1 MGETPIRETGATG
14 SAVFSIR
21 WALAAA
27 FGVIAL
33 AGAAALVLALQSGRQ
48 NTIELVRDR
57 TERIMSRIVE
67 RTRLHLDPVRE
78 QSEFLARL
86 IAKGDLNPAEKA
98 EFGAR
103 LTTALAATPQV
114 EALAF
119 IDTDLRQFR
128 IERQD
133 GGSRIRTFD
142 MFDTPGV
149 REALDEARNVGHST
163 WGELVWSHRFRQPL
177 VNLRTPLWHGDK
189 FIGVLFATVTVAE
202 LSNFLAKSRAGHDTN
217 AFILYGREYVVAHRA
232 LAQNPPQLGFDRP
245 LPAVGDLGDPVL
257 AAFWNPDREP
267 GAASVLTG
275 GSRGHV
281 VAVGEVPYVFVYRE
295 LAGYSDRPWLIGR
308 YFQLDELEIEVRRL
322 ARAAWIGLGIFLA
335 AVAGAWLA
343 GRAIGRPIQ
352 RLARATAAI
361 RSLDLAEARPLDSS
375 RFREIDQATAAYN
388 SLLSAMRWFETY
400 VPRSLV
406 LRLMARGDEAPA
418 LEERVVTVLF
428 TDIVGFTPLAENLSA
443 QAIAEF
449 LNHHFEL
456 IAECVEAEGG
466 TIDKF
471 IGDAV
476 MAFWGAP
483 EPQADHAIRACR
495 SARAIAA
502 CIATENRERQNRG
515 AAPVKVRIGVHTG
528 PVIVGNIG
536 APGRIN
542 YTVIGDTVN
551 IAERLE
557 ELAREYMTSDD
568 EVVAL
573 ASEATLVGLDTVAS
587 AESVGR
593 HTLRGRREAIEVY
606 RVA

>member
-1 MGETPIRETGATG
+1 MNETPGQKTGATR
-14 SAVFSIR
+14 SAAISIR
-21 WALAAA
+21 WALAVA
-27 FGVIAL
+27 FGAIAL
-33 AGAAALVLALQSGRQ
+33 AGAVALVLALQIGRQ

-57 TERIMSRIVE
+57 TERIMSRVVE
-67 RTRLHLDPVRE
+67 RTRLHLDPVKE
-78 QSEFLARL
+78 QSEFLAQL

-119 IDTDLRQFR
+119 IDTDLQQFR

-133 GGSRIRTFD
+133 DGSRIRTFD

-149 REALDEARNVGHST
+149 REALDEARNAGHST

-202 LSNFLAKSRAGHDTN
+202 LSNFLAKSQAGRDTN

-232 LAQNPPQLGFDRP
+232 LVQNPPKLGFDRP
-245 LPAVGDLGDPVL
+245 LPTVGELGDPVL
-257 AAFWNPDREP
+257 AAFWNPAREP
-267 GAASVLTG
+267 GAASLLTG
-275 GSRGHV
+275 RTRGHV
-281 VAVGEVPYVFVYRE
+281 VAVGDVPYVFLYRE

-308 YFQLDELEIEVRRL
+308 YFQLEELEIEVRRL

-352 RLARATAAI
+352 HLARATAAI
-361 RSLDLAEARPLDSS
+361 RSLDLAKAHPLGSS

-428 TDIVGFTPLAENLSA
+428 TDIAGFTPLAENLSA

-456 IAECVEAEGG
+456 IADCVEAEGG

-483 EPQADHAIRACR
+483 EPQADHALRACR

-551 IAERLE
+551 IAQRLE
-557 ELAREYMTSDD
+557 ELAKEFMTADD

-573 ASEATLVGLDTVAS
+573 ASEATLVGLDTVAL

-593 HTLRGRREAIEVY
+593 HMLRGRRVAIEVY
-606 RVA
+606 RLA